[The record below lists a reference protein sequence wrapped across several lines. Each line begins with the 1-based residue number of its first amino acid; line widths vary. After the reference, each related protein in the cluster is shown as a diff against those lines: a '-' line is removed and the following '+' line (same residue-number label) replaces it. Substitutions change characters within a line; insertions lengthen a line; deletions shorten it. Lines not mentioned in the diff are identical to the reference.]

1 MKAIIFILAIC
12 FSSTVS
18 FSQLDPQFF
27 GSYVNEELTNG
38 FLIYTMDEVAS
49 DCFLVEFE
57 LYQGLETISSE
68 TGYGHCDGPN
78 GHMEIQLESKGGRK
92 LEVGFSVDEAG
103 FNLLTIYNSDGTTSD
118 YFSLPMEEEIYDTA
132 VEGENEEFVF
142 VREDGA
148 QLILY
153 GVEGD
158 VGFSLYGEENGSC
171 EENAIEGIMLP
182 LDDELTTFEYT
193 MGKCKLEFQVS
204 TDKINIIETNCKS
217 ENLNCSSVNGLYFL
231 LEN

>member
-1 MKAIIFILAIC
+1 MKSFFLFLAIC
-12 FSSTVS
+12 FTSAFS
-18 FSQLDPQFF
+18 FSQLDPQSF

-103 FNLLTIYNSDGTTSD
+103 FNLLTVYNNDGTTTE
-118 YFSLPMEEEIYDTA
+118 YYSLPSEEEY
-132 VEGENEEFVF
+132 VGEDSEEFLF

-148 QLILY
+148 ELILY

-158 VGFSLYGEENGSC
+158 VGFSLYGIESDGC
-171 EENAIEGIMLP
+171 EGTILDGVMYP
-182 LDDELTTFEYT
+182 MDDELTTFQYT
-193 MGKCKLEFQVS
+193 AGACIIEFQVS
-204 TDKINIIETNCKS
+204 SDKINVIEENCKIGS
-217 ENLNCSSVNGLYFL
+217 ASCNSFNGLYFL
-231 LEN
+231 SE

>member
-1 MKAIIFILAIC
+1 MKSFILFLAIC
-12 FSSTVS
+12 FSSAFS

-57 LYQGLETISSE
+57 MYQGLETISSE

-92 LEVGFSVDEAG
+92 LEVGFTVDEGG
-103 FNLLTIYNSDGTTSD
+103 FNLLTVYNNDGTITE
-118 YFSLPMEEEIYDTA
+118 YFSLPMEEDIYDA
-132 VEGENEEFVF
+132 GVEEEEFVF

-148 QLILY
+148 ELILY

-158 VGFSLYGEENGSC
+158 VGFSIYGIESDGC
-171 EENAIEGIMLP
+171 EENLLEGIMLP

-193 MGKCKLEFQVS
+193 MGNCKIEFQVS
-204 TDKINIIETNCKS
+204 SDKINIIETNCNK
-217 ENLNCSSVNGLYFL
+217 ENVNCSSVNGLYFL
-231 LEN
+231 SE